1 MPGFSH
7 YRLVAAANADIAKG
21 LMHDDGDTRFCGM
34 MSLVDRAETV
44 VIAGAGHA
52 AGQVVATLKQKKF
65 AGWIVL
71 IGDEPFL
78 PYQRPPLSKKYLAG
92 ALDAERLHFKPAAFY
107 DAENIQ
113 AHLNTRIDRIER
125 DKRMVYTDDGR
136 PFAHD
141 KLVLALGSR
150 VRHIPIAD
158 TGLAGVH
165 YLRSITDV
173 DNIRRDIGAGRKL
186 VIVGAG
192 YIGLEVA
199 AVCCELGLDVTVV
212 EMADRVMSRV
222 VAPEISSFYQ
232 RQHEQRGVRFLLSTN
247 LNAIHGDTR
256 VAAVET
262 GNGDIFPADIV
273 IIGAGVLPNCELAAQ
288 AGLEVD
294 NGIVVDDQCR
304 TGDANIYAIGDCT
317 SHPNSIYGRR
327 VRLESVH
334 NALEQAK
341 TAASNICGDE
351 LHYSQVPWFWSDQYD
366 LKLQIAGLSTG
377 YDQTI
382 VRGEPADKKFACLY
396 LKNGVLIA
404 VDAINAP
411 REFMQA
417 KTLIAARETIDPA
430 APADLR

>member
-113 AHLNTRIDRIER
+113 AHLNTRIARIER

-136 PFAHD
+136 PFAYD

-199 AVCCELGLDVTVV
+199 AVCC
-212 EMADRVMSRV
+212 
-222 VAPEISSFYQ
+222 
-232 RQHEQRGVRFLLSTN
+232 
-247 LNAIHGDTR
+247 
-256 VAAVET
+256 
-262 GNGDIFPADIV
+262 
-273 IIGAGVLPNCELAAQ
+273 
-288 AGLEVD
+288 
-294 NGIVVDDQCR
+294 
-304 TGDANIYAIGDCT
+304 
-317 SHPNSIYGRR
+317 
-327 VRLESVH
+327 
-334 NALEQAK
+334 
-341 TAASNICGDE
+341 
-351 LHYSQVPWFWSDQYD
+351 
-366 LKLQIAGLSTG
+366 
-377 YDQTI
+377 
-382 VRGEPADKKFACLY
+382 
-396 LKNGVLIA
+396 
-404 VDAINAP
+404 
-411 REFMQA
+411 
-417 KTLIAARETIDPA
+417 
-430 APADLR
+430 